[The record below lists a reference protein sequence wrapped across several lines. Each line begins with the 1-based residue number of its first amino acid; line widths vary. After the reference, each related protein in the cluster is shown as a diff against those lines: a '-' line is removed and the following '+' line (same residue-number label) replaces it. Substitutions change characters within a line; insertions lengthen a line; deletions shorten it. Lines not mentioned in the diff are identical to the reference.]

1 MNWNPTWICPAN
13 DLGDPAAVFGTSF
26 VFEKK
31 ITHANLTI
39 TAMGVYEARLNGR
52 RVGQFVMAPGW
63 TSYHKRLQ
71 YQEYDITDL
80 LTNGKNEIE
89 VTVGKGWYRSPLP
102 GWLDCAYQ
110 DELRSRPCGL
120 AAQIT
125 LTFEDG
131 SSKILST
138 DESWKVSDGPVR
150 FSEIYDGEIYD
161 SAKTPLLD
169 QPVTIFDGPTDT
181 LILQQGEEVCEQ
193 ERLAVKKVFVTPNG
207 EAVLDFGQN
216 MTGYVEL
223 FVNAKAGDCVDLSF
237 AEVMDKEGNFYTEN
251 YRGAKAQYHY
261 ICSDGVQ
268 TWHPSL
274 TFYGFRYI
282 RINDFPGGI
291 DCVKPENFTAITVHS
306 NMKRTGFLS
315 SSNTLL
321 NQLFSNIIWGQ
332 KGNFLDVPTDCPQR
346 DERLGWTGDAQVFV
360 RTACLNYDAEKFF
373 TKWLADLASDQHD
386 DGYVGHV
393 IPDLLQNPHASSA
406 WGDAAAIC
414 PWQVYLAF
422 GNKQILKNQYQ
433 SMKKWIDYITYT
445 TTTKYLWTGG
455 THYGDW
461 LGLDAPSGSYKGSSN
476 EDFIASAFYA
486 YSTSLVIQAGTV
498 LGEDVSELS
507 TLYENIVNTF
517 QKTWPTYHTQTEC
530 VLAAHFKLAKNC
542 QAAADQLADMVRAC
556 DTKLQTGFVGT
567 PYLLHVLS
575 DYGHTD
581 LAWDLLLRTKYP
593 SWLYPVTKGATTIWE
608 HWDGI
613 MEDGSFWSK
622 DMNSYNHYAYGSV
635 ADWVYGVAAG
645 ILPRKDAPGY
655 AKVTIAPHPDKRLD
669 WLRAELDTRH
679 GHISS
684 FWTKE
689 DDSWRYEITVPVEAD
704 IVIDGVCHSVRA
716 GSYCFYSD
724 QKNA

>member
-39 TAMGVYEARLNGR
+39 TAMGVYEAKLNGR

-71 YQEYDITDL
+71 YQKYDITDL

-89 VTVGKGWYRSPLP
+89 VTVGKGWYRSSLP
-102 GWLDCAYQ
+102 GWLGCAYQ

-207 EAVLDFGQN
+207 ETVLDFGQN

-393 IPDLLQNPHASSA
+393 IPDLLQNPQASSA

-433 SMKKWIDYITYT
+433 SMKKWIDYITST

-704 IVIDGVCHSVRA
+704 IVIDGICHSVKA